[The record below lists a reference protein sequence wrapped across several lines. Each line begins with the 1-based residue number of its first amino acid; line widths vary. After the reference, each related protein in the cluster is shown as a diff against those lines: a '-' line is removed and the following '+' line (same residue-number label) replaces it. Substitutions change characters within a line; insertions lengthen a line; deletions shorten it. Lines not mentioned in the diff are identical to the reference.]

1 MKRIIAGL
9 LAAVMVLALGGCGL
23 TADESVRKEPVR
35 QLECTQPGA
44 LPVIVPMEGA
54 RAALAWSDYT
64 TEKTT
69 VQVVDV
75 YGDTVRGEVEL
86 EGSWELTEQRL
97 AGGRLALRDWE
108 SGLWRFLSADL
119 KDEGTWA
126 AADMNGYFSYDGKS
140 YWFLRDHVLRRQ
152 EVAGGEAVPVQLS
165 ADLRIADITGMD
177 AESGR
182 MTVQV
187 LLSPYS
193 LECGT
198 AVVDTESG
206 EVLLLQRE
214 VYQAT
219 FSGESACLLSF
230 DMEKLGYSARYGSSG
245 RFRFADASLFM
256 DTGGDLYAVGSP
268 AYLMGVGAEHST
280 LYGLGAEITACSLA
294 ENGVAGEMYVCR
306 ALPGKGTLV
315 GAVYR
320 DGACRVYALEPEQL
334 TFAPVAEAAE
344 IDSPMAVDETLV
356 HNYWSALDGT
366 PVAENMQE
374 ARQYADTLE
383 EKYGVRILL
392 SAQGR
397 EAAALCDKALTLTD
411 TMDARE
417 EARAVGAML
426 AAMERSFGLYPEGFL
441 RQFRDSNGEGGLCFL
456 PVAHIESSYGVVGCA
471 YEYMNWQYV
480 ALDVQNAYMP
490 DGLICH
496 EIWHSAE
503 NKILSHDYSAFAPE
517 KWDVLNPEG
526 FVYGD
531 DPSQYDSGDLR
542 WTLYSSGGEGVYF
555 VDGYGRSEAREDRAR
570 IMEYFMAHE
579 DEAAMLIQSPHI
591 RAKLEL
597 MCRAVRETFDT
608 TGWGTPRWENLL

>member
-1 MKRIIAGL
+1 MTGL

-23 TADESVRKEPVR
+23 TADENVHKEPVR

-245 RFRFADASLFM
+245 RFWFADASLFM

-280 LYGLGAEITACSLA
+280 QGHAGRRGIPGRGVQGVCAGAGAADLHPGGGGGGDRLPHGGGRDTGTQLLER
-294 ENGVAGEMYVCR
+294 AGR
-306 ALPGKGTLV
+306 NAGGRKHAG
-315 GAVYR
+315 GA
-320 DGACRVYALEPEQL
+320 
-334 TFAPVAEAAE
+334 
-344 IDSPMAVDETLV
+344 
-356 HNYWSALDGT
+356 
-366 PVAENMQE
+366 
-374 ARQYADTLE
+374 
-383 EKYGVRILL
+383 
-392 SAQGR
+392 
-397 EAAALCDKALTLTD
+397 
-411 TMDARE
+411 
-417 EARAVGAML
+417 
-426 AAMERSFGLYPEGFL
+426 
-441 RQFRDSNGEGGLCFL
+441 
-456 PVAHIESSYGVVGCA
+456 
-471 YEYMNWQYV
+471 
-480 ALDVQNAYMP
+480 
-490 DGLICH
+490 
-496 EIWHSAE
+496 
-503 NKILSHDYSAFAPE
+503 
-517 KWDVLNPEG
+517 
-526 FVYGD
+526 
-531 DPSQYDSGDLR
+531 
-542 WTLYSSGGEGVYF
+542 
-555 VDGYGRSEAREDRAR
+555 
-570 IMEYFMAHE
+570 
-579 DEAAMLIQSPHI
+579 
-591 RAKLEL
+591 
-597 MCRAVRETFDT
+597 AVRRYAGGKIRRAHPAVRPGPGGGSAVRQGADPN
-608 TGWGTPRWENLL
+608 GHHGRP